1 MRGIGRMGK
10 MVIVACLGI
19 AVIAG
24 TFLVQRGR
32 NRAELEAKARL
43 QEELERKR
51 ADIEAEQSRTGVL
64 ESRLSQAQIDSV
76 ENERK
81 AHALAA
87 ALATNRPAGSNAAAG
102 APPGNPL
109 QDPSMRRMVLK
120 QQVGNLNRNIKRL
133 VNPEVQAKLKLDSDQ
148 AATLRELLKR
158 KGAPAIDLLM

>member
-87 ALATNRPAGSNAAAG
+87 ADAEIRKLLGPEGYEYFDWYERSDPERERVHGFRSQFADEGHPLTGEQEQQLALAMFDERQRVKLTIDYN
-102 APPGNPL
+102 
-109 QDPSMRRMVLK
+109 DPM
-120 QQVGNLNRNIKRL
+120 
-133 VNPEVQAKLKLDSDQ
+133 ALDFSRTQ
-148 AATLRELLKR
+148 
-158 KGAPAIDLLM
+158 